1 MLSESHQWYMGS
13 LDLGMVELMA
23 VQSVNRGW
31 VWKNSRGIKTRF
43 KSRQESDILFWMRA
57 VVEVERNRAGN
68 LRGMHQRV
76 INLTWTAIMGMT
88 LAELG
93 EWEEEVVC
101 LYFF

>member
-1 MLSESHQWYMGS
+1 MG
-13 LDLGMVELMA
+13 MIELIA

-31 VWKNSRGIKTRF
+31 VWIEERLLKSEFEAEVERGPR
-43 KSRQESDILFWMRA
+43 ILYWMRS
-57 VVEVERNRAGN
+57 VVELERNRAGN

-76 INLTWTAIMGMT
+76 VNLTWTTIMDMT